1 MANRRQFSFT
11 ILIPAFTDQV
21 YDHPAK
27 NCRFFLWRRGAGY
40 EEGVGRY
47 NGIVRWLKCGRW
59 RADHGNA
66 HIHKRGRKIGCHYVA
81 RVGYVKS
88 VVGILSIHSVLVVE
102 LISPAYRHVS
112 DPRVPSTPDV
122 GLRRLS
128 TNIGGM
134 LFHGLFPYTPLP
146 TSSSS
151 PSLLGVGRQVQSKS
165 EVLFLFCRIHFAA
178 TGLDFTFSPFGLGG
192 AGLGTT
198 KIAAMIRVDVG

>member
-47 NGIVRWLKCGRW
+47 NGIVRWLKCRRW

-66 HIHKRGRKIGCHYVA
+66 HLETHIRKRGRKIECHYVA
-81 RVGYVKS
+81 RVGYVEPA
-88 VVGILSIHSVLVVE
+88 VGILSIHPVLGE
-102 LISPAYRHVS
+102 LISPVIGTSLILAY
-112 DPRVPSTPDV
+112 PPDV

-128 TNIGGM
+128 TDM
-134 LFHGLFPYTPLP
+134 SHQRYPLP
-146 TSSSS
+146 CSS
-151 PSLLGVGRQVQSKS
+151 PMDSLTYF
-165 EVLFLFCRIHFAA
+165 VLVSLP
-178 TGLDFTFSPFGLGG
+178 S
-192 AGLGTT
+192 
-198 KIAAMIRVDVG
+198 